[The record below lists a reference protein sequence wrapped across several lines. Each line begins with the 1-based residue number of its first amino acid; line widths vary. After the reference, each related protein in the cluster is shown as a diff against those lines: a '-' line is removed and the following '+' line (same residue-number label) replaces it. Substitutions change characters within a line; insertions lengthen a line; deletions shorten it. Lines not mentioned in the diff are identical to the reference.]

1 MTDVSCCDR
10 KSKNREMWNQL
21 TKYTL
26 YYQNESIILLYK
38 NSLISKK
45 KQILFILF
53 VNIKATKREKY
64 YKLGMLIIK

>member
-1 MTDVSCCDR
+1 MTDVSCRDR

-26 YYQNESIILLYK
+26 YFQNESIILLCE

-53 VNIKATKREKY
+53 VNIKATKEKNITSW
-64 YKLGMLIIK
+64 GW